1 MHIHGFRWSWRI
13 EDVLSD
19 KATFHLVSCPCSA
32 VDSLGHVVRVIWTG
46 VAYGSECWFGRLWL
60 TFSPVV
66 NRPHRYWYGFHVLLM
81 AAQWRFFNKN
91 ISVLQADNKPLNR
104 LNPPAILLVEVIFL
118 KMLFLIK
125 WVWVSVWVHVS
136 AIAHR
141 GQRRASY
148 RSELEWLLATWHGR

>member
-1 MHIHGFRWSWRI
+1 MLKKNGCSLLCCLMHIHGFRWSWRI

-32 VDSLGHVVRVIWTG
+32 VDSLGHVVRVIWRGWLMVHSAGLVGYGLHFLLLSTG
-46 VAYGSECWFGRLWL
+46 PTGTGMVFMCCLWL
-60 TFSPVV
+60 PS
-66 NRPHRYWYGFHVLLM
+66 GE
-81 AAQWRFFNKN
+81 FFNKN

-125 WVWVSVWVHVS
+125 WVWVSVWVC
-136 AIAHR
+136 ACKCNCP
-141 GQRRASY
+141 
-148 RSELEWLLATWHGR
+148 